1 MSIGALFGGGGGDSG
16 GGNSWAG
23 PIGTIATGVWN
34 REESNRNRD
43 WQQNMSDT
51 AHERE
56 VGDLKRAGLNPIL
69 SALGKGASVPG
80 GSQSSMSDL
89 GASVNTGQATAAA
102 VKLTHKDIQ
111 KREDE
116 MVNLASDSAKKVE
129 EKRLAREQVEEQ
141 KIKNRIADQTSA
153 AAIKHGN
160 ATGNYA
166 EAREVM
172 GLINSGASS
181 AGAILGLPKE
191 IIKGLKTFSPKK

>member
-1 MSIGALFGGGGGDSG
+1 MSLGALFGGGGDSG

-34 REESNRNRD
+34 REKANRNRD
-43 WQQNMSDT
+43 WQENLSNT

-80 GSQSSMSDL
+80 GGQSSMNDL
-89 GASVNTGQATAAA
+89 GASINQGQTTAAA
-102 VKLTHKDIQ
+102 VELTKKDIQ

-116 MVNLASDSAKKVE
+116 MVQLQSEAAKNT
-129 EKRLAREQVEEQ
+129 EQKLLTRQQTEEQ
-141 KIKNRIADQTSA
+141 KIKNKILDKTSA

-160 ATGNYA
+160 ATGDYA
-166 EAREVM
+166 EAREVI
-172 GLINSGASS
+172 GLINSGINS
-181 AGAILGLPKE
+181 AAAIPGIPGKL
-191 IIKGLKTFSPKK
+191 LKQLK